1 MQRFTLSKF
10 YRPENVVEHAVSRV
24 KECGGTLDKIRYPKL
39 GGKDG
44 AIWVTFTKNGMP
56 DAFRIS
62 KGPMGPYRLFE
73 LPALTFFPNE
83 EVAKFMVDTLR
94 SLPDK
99 GTLKTT
105 NKAAFE
111 AICHWLHKAPR
122 TVMKEIKEA

>member
-10 YRPENVVEHAVSRV
+10 YIPENVVEHAVSRI
-24 KECGGTLDKIRYPKL
+24 KECGGTLDKIHYPKL
-39 GGKDG
+39 GSKDG

-62 KGPMGPYRLFE
+62 KGSIGPYRLFE
-73 LPALTFFPNE
+73 LPALTVFTNE
-83 EVAKFMVDTLR
+83 YVVKFMMDTLR
-94 SLPDK
+94 ALPDK

-111 AICHWLHKAPR
+111 AICHWLHEAPR
-122 TVMKEIKEA
+122 TVMKKIKEE

>member
-39 GGKDG
+39 GDESG
-44 AIWVTFTKNGMP
+44 AIWVTFTKDGMP

-62 KGPMGPYRLFE
+62 KGPMGPYRVFSVQESPLFYDE
-73 LPALTFFPNE
+73 D
-83 EVAKFMVDTLR
+83 VAAFMVETLR

-99 GTLKTT
+99 GTLETT
-105 NKAAFE
+105 RRAEFE
-111 AICHWLHKAPR
+111 SICKWLRRDSRAVLR
-122 TVMKEIKEA
+122 SLI